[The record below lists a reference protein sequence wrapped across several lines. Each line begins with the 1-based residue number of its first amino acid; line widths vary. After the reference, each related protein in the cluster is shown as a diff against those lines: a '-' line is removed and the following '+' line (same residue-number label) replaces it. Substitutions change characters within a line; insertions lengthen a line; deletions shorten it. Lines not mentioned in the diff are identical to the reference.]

1 MTDIGGSRLL
11 RVCDIC
17 GGVDDHP
24 RHIIAG
30 AVRDTFPRVA
40 DHVVDQVLAN
50 APEEHRS
57 RLLRDLLDTGSSDR
71 HLDCCREAGCP
82 DGSCSIVTA
91 GAEQLRGPELLDFL
105 STYSEDIQRRSV
117 EHFMSQLD
125 PALQNEVIAQMETA
139 LREER

>member
-1 MTDIGGSRLL
+1 MTDIGDGRPL

-50 APEEHRS
+50 APEEWRG

-71 HLDCCREAGCP
+71 HLDCCRDAGCP
-82 DGSCSIVTA
+82 DGSCDLVTQ
-91 GAEQLRGPELLDFL
+91 GAEQLRGGELLDHL
-105 STYSEDIQRRSV
+105 SANAEDIQARFQAEYERRVDAAIQANLLGGS
-117 EHFMSQLD
+117 
-125 PALQNEVIAQMETA
+125 
-139 LREER
+139 